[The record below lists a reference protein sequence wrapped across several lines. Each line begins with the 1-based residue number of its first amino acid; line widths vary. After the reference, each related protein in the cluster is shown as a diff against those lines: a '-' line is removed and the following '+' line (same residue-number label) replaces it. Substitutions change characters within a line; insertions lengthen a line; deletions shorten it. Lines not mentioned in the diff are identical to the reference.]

1 MGGEILERSNSRIS
15 ARFEMCG
22 GTLLLRGEVM
32 IYVDEWG
39 DYDSVRR

>member
-1 MGGEILERSNSRIS
+1 MGGEILERSNSGNS

-22 GTLLLRGEVM
+22 GTLLLSREVI
-32 IYVDEWG
+32 IYEDEWG